1 MARTPN
7 TVQRALSQSSRGAKQ
22 WAGAVELDMMGARRG
37 ARRLRRETWVAL
49 WKPQGGPISHH
60 HPSMTSAV
68 DSQEPTACLHKS
80 SLSVSLSTNQVR
92 TTTAD
97 VRDVFLSRS
106 LFFIAARA
114 LCHASNGHASKDDNW
129 RLTLSHARFLFF
141 FLSLLLISLARL
153 FKRCRPSL
161 LSPPSSWASGR

>member
-1 MARTPN
+1 MGVLPINRN
-7 TVQRALSQSSRGAKQ
+7 SNSNFGLS
-22 WAGAVELDMMGARRG
+22 EL
-37 ARRLRRETWVAL
+37 VAL
-49 WKPQGGPISHH
+49 GSLKVTRLSSVATHH
-60 HPSMTSAV
+60 LSRRTKA
-68 DSQEPTACLHKS
+68 LY
-80 SLSVSLSTNQVR
+80 LSVSLSTNQVR

-141 FLSLLLISLARL
+141 FLSLLSISLARL

-161 LSPPSSWASGR
+161 SSPPSSWPSGR